1 MTIKEIERQRISLA
15 KKKKEDS
22 RQAALYLLER
32 RREVNPSYPQ
42 PPLAHRSS

>member
-1 MTIKEIERQRISLA
+1 MTIREMERQRISFT

-32 RREVNPSYPQ
+32 RREVNPSYPR
-42 PPLAHRSS
+42 PPLARKSS